1 MTHIHPGGDHTASN
15 CPAQIARLHE
25 PMPASGRDELW
36 DRLREQ
42 HGPVAPVELEP
53 GVRVWLLLGYQESLG
68 VLQNPHM
75 FSRDTRRWREVVEGR
90 VSLSRPTF
98 SWRPNALYADGAAHT
113 RLRTPIVD
121 SLARIDMA
129 AAERTVRR
137 IAHDL
142 VDSFVANG
150 SADLIAEYAD
160 PLPVLVINRL
170 YGLPDSYGHMLG
182 DLTGT
187 VFGEDGT
194 RAEDAVARVHQYFT
208 GLVAR
213 KREHPGDDL
222 VSWMLQHPIGLD
234 DNEIAHQAA
243 LISNASHQPTTHM
256 IGNTLWTLLSNT
268 RVRAAHADARLSVQ
282 ELLDHV
288 MWRNTPFQILLGRIA
303 LQDVRIGQATIRAG
317 DALIIG
323 LGPAHRDPAVQ
334 SGHDDSD
341 TGLTDGGRAH
351 LVFGAGPHAC
361 PARELARMIAAT
373 GVSVLHERL
382 SGLRTA
388 VSLESLRWNHPPFLR
403 GLRALPV
410 SFVPGDPVNPP
421 PPAPSDPEARAATS
435 SEADTTD
442 DTVEDDLLGRLLNWW
457 RNLRF

>member
-1 MTHIHPGGDHTASN
+1 MTNTRPGGEHASSA
-15 CPAQIARLHE
+15 CPAQAIRLHE
-25 PMPASGRDELW
+25 PMPAAGRDELW
-36 DRLREQ
+36 DQLREQ

-53 GVRVWLLLGYQESLG
+53 GVRAWLLLGYQESLG

-113 RLRTPIVD
+113 RLRAPIVD
-121 SLARIDMA
+121 SISRIDMA

-137 IAHDL
+137 ISHDL
-142 VDSFVANG
+142 VDSFATNG
-150 SADLIAEYAD
+150 NADLIGDYAD

-170 YGLPDSYGHMLG
+170 YGLPDSYGRMLG
-182 DLTGT
+182 DLTGS
-187 VFGEDGT
+187 VFNEDAKRG
-194 RAEDAVARVHQYFT
+194 EDAVARIHQYFT
-208 GLVAR
+208 GLVSR
-213 KREHPGDDL
+213 KRKHPGNDL
-222 VSWMLQHPIGLD
+222 VSWMLQHPVGLD
-234 DNEIAHQAA
+234 DNEVAHQAA
-243 LISNASHQPTTHM
+243 LVSNASHQPTTHL

-268 RVRAAHADARLSVQ
+268 RVRAAHTDARLSVQ

-303 LQDVRIGQATIRAG
+303 LQDVRIGRTTIRAG
-317 DALIIG
+317 DALLIG
-323 LGPAHRDPAVQ
+323 LGPAHRDPMVQ
-334 SGHDDSD
+334 SGHADSD
-341 TGLTDGGRAH
+341 TGLTDGSRAH
-351 LVFGAGPHAC
+351 LVFGAGPHSC

-382 SGLRTA
+382 SGLRAA
-388 VSLESLRWNHPPFLR
+388 VPLENLRWNHPPFLR

-410 SFVPGDPVNPP
+410 TFLPGAPMTPQQNTPGDPEIEEIS
-421 PPAPSDPEARAATS
+421 A
-435 SEADTTD
+435 SEADTAEGD
-442 DTVEDDLLGRLLNWW
+442 VLGRLLNWW